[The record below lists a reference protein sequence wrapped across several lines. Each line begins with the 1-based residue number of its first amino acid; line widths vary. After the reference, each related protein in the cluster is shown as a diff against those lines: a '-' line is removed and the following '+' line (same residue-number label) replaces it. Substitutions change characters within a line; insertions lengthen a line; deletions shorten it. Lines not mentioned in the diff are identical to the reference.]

1 MLFRSGDKMKGY
13 IAFIKK
19 EFVENLKNYRFFIL
33 FTIFAIFGLSSA
45 FLAKFTPEIIEAL
58 GAGFEATEEPV
69 ALDAWQQFYKN
80 ISGVGFSALIILF
93 GSCMSSEYSKGTLLL
108 LVTKG
113 LARPAVILTKYTVA
127 AVSMTVSFWVS
138 FVGAYGY
145 TDHLWPDTSLSYIV
159 PSAFFM
165 WMIGFL

>member
-1 MLFRSGDKMKGY
+1 MKGY

-80 ISGVGFSALIILF
+80 ISGVGFSALIIKLLPCVKGVF
-93 GSCMSSEYSKGTLLL
+93 QRHFASAGNKGSGKTGSDFDKVHRSGCVYDGQFLGELCRCLWIYRSS
-108 LVTKG
+108 
-113 LARPAVILTKYTVA
+113 LARYFSFLYRTVC
-127 AVSMTVSFWVS
+127 VFHVDDWISI
-138 FVGAYGY
+138 
-145 TDHLWPDTSLSYIV
+145 P
-159 PSAFFM
+159 
-165 WMIGFL
+165 

>member
-1 MLFRSGDKMKGY
+1 MKGY

-80 ISGVGFSALIILF
+80 ISGVGFSAIDYPVRKL
-93 GSCMSSEYSKGTLLL
+93 Y
-108 LVTKG
+108 VQ
-113 LARPAVILTKYTVA
+113 
-127 AVSMTVSFWVS
+127 
-138 FVGAYGY
+138 
-145 TDHLWPDTSLSYIV
+145 
-159 PSAFFM
+159 
-165 WMIGFL
+165 

>member
-1 MLFRSGDKMKGY
+1 MKGY

-93 GSCMSSEYSKGTLLL
+93 GSKFQFAVVECEVEQGRGTG
-108 LVTKG
+108 VYHG
-113 LARPAVILTKYTVA
+113 DGSVVACPCVIGGTFQKADV
-127 AVSMTVSFWVS
+127 VHVDGS
-138 FVGAYGY
+138 GY
-145 TDHLWPDTSLSYIV
+145 L
-159 PSAFFM
+159 FFHFFRF
-165 WMIGFL
+165 GGDNQ